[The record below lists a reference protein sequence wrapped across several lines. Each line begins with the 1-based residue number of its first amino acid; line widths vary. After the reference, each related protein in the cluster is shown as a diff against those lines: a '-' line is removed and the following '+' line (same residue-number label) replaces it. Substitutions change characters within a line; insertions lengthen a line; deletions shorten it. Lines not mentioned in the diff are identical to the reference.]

1 METNSVLK
9 SSHEFNCEFCDYK
22 SCRESQYNRHLLT
35 AKHIRKQMETNSF
48 QKVPDLLSCE
58 CGRSFKTKSGLWKH
72 KKTCKNKENLDEIV
86 KQHGSG
92 ISEELVLKLI
102 NESNEIRNTL
112 IKENQELRS
121 QISEMIPKLS
131 SITNVT
137 NNNTTNNNQNFNIQV
152 FLNEQCKDAINMSDF
167 IKSIEVS
174 LEQLDFTTNN
184 GLANGLS
191 KTIMDNMNKLSVY
204 ERPLH
209 CTDVKRE
216 TLYIKE
222 DDKWEKDK
230 DKSKIKHA
238 IKKASN
244 KNYNALKT
252 WKEENPDFQDSESK
266 QHYFAHTISTIG
278 KPVQSVD
285 EKVIKKICSNTYL
298 KESL

>member
-1 METNSVLK
+1 MN
-9 SSHEFNCEFCDYK
+9 
-22 SCRESQYNRHLLT
+22 NR
-35 AKHIRKQMETNSF
+35 
-48 QKVPDLLSCE
+48 
-58 CGRSFKTKSGLWKH
+58 
-72 KKTCKNKENLDEIV
+72 
-86 KQHGSG
+86 GSG

-112 IKENQELRS
+112 IKENQELRN
-121 QISEMIPKLS
+121 QISEMIPKLAV
-131 SITNVT
+131 TNVT
-137 NNNTTNNNQNFNIQV
+137 NNNNNTTNNNQKFNIQV